1 MAKDLNT
8 CKSLGDFIEAAISIH
23 EENGNTLTIEQAFSE
38 GVRLQRMWNGEP
50 FEVSK
55 SAKEDA
61 MCGY

>member
-8 CKSLGDFIEAAISIH
+8 CKSLGDFIEAAIGIH
-23 EENGNTLTIEQAFSE
+23 EESGNTLTIEQACSE

-50 FEVSK
+50 FEVAK
-55 SAKEDA
+55 AAKEDA

>member
-8 CKSLGDFIEAAISIH
+8 CKSLGDFIEAAIGIH

-50 FEVSK
+50 FEIAK
-55 SAKEDA
+55 AAKEDA

>member
-1 MAKDLNT
+1 MAIDLNT

-50 FEVSK
+50 FERAK
-55 SAKEDA
+55 AAKEDA

>member
-1 MAKDLNT
+1 MAKDLNA
-8 CKSLGDFIEAAISIH
+8 CKSLGDFIEAAIGIH

-50 FEVSK
+50 FEVAK
-55 SAKEDA
+55 AAKEDA